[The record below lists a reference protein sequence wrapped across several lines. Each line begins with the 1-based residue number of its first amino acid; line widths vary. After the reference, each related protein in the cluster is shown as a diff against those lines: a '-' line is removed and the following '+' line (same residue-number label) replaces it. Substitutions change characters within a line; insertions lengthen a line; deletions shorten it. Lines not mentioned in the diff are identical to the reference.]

1 MSSHELPIP
10 QTARRCGE
18 WTLPPAEMAEET
30 KDGRAKE
37 FLKQWIYPFL
47 ARIWSAVAVVA
58 TTYEEHH
65 ALLASG
71 PVMIAMILAVMQEA
85 KFHFAAPKTALV
97 TTFSLLLFA
106 MLLLA
111 PIINWF
117 TVGVADNSGDSIGAA
132 LNITAG

>member
-1 MSSHELPIP
+1 
-10 QTARRCGE
+10 
-18 WTLPPAEMAEET
+18 MAEEP

-37 FLKQWIYPFL
+37 FLKRWIYPFL

-85 KFHFAAPKTALV
+85 KVPFAAPKTAMV
-97 TTFSLLLFA
+97 ITFSLLLFA

-111 PIINWF
+111 PIINWS
-117 TVGVADNSGDSIGAA
+117 TEGVADNSGDSIGAA